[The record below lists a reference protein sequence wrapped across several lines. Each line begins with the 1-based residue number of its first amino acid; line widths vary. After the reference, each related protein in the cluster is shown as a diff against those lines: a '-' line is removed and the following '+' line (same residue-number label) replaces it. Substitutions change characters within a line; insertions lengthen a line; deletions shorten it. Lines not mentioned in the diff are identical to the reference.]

1 MSSADRPGSF
11 RRRPLVPHPQLQDAR
26 PVMAACG
33 WVPRH
38 FQLIRVP
45 LLATLGIR
53 RRRRL
58 QPVGDV
64 GSERTVVLA
73 PGQPRVSQARHSAFA
88 RTICC
93 DHPYFGAKLDAY
105 ALVSFLLG
113 QTERI
118 AGLVTVT
125 NLPSRPA
132 PVLARTITSLSTHG
146 RHPGRRGAGPLGH
159 RDRPSRPRRD
169 RQVAVFSGRSLRW
182 QDAAVRE
189 LPPHLARHAR
199 E

>member
-1 MSSADRPGSF
+1 
-11 RRRPLVPHPQLQDAR
+11 
-26 PVMAACG
+26 MAACG

-58 QPVGDV
+58 QPAGDV

-93 DHPYFGAKLDAY
+93 DHLYFGAKLDAY

-125 NLPSRPA
+125 
-132 PVLARTITSLSTHG
+132 SL
-146 RHPGRRGAGPLGH
+146 
-159 RDRPSRPRRD
+159 PSRPRRD
-169 RQVAVFSGRSLRW
+169 RQVAVFSGRSLR
-182 QDAAVRE
+182 
-189 LPPHLARHAR
+189 
-199 E
+199 